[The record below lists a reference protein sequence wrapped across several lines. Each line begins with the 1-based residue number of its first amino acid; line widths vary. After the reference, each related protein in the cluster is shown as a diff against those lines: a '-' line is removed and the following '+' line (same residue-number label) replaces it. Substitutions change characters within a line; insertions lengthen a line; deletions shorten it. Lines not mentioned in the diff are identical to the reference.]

1 MVTLKLFS
9 KYVSLLHGRYRIHHG
24 VCIDYMHY
32 LQGLGEDLQALDVVS
47 VIQIVQRS
55 LHY

>member
-1 MVTLKLFS
+1 MVTLKLSS